1 MAGYATPAWTNNS
14 QPAVSAA
21 NLLALGQAVEL
32 AQHPYGVCSTTSA
45 IAAKAVTIDFSG
57 TLSLFTGL
65 TVRVK
70 FTYGNTASS
79 PTLNVNSTGAKSIT
93 AVGAVG
99 NTYWSAGQIVE
110 FTYDGSKWVINGA
123 SSGNA
128 PVVLTGS
135 YTGTGTYGANNP
147 TSITLSGTPV
157 FVVVYYAGQ
166 NSAGLNPSG
175 DSGWGNSFAWVPGAT
190 QPYVNG
196 TFIYATLTGSTLSWY
211 STGGSAYYQ
220 LNHSGYTYSYVALCI

>member
-1 MAGYATPAWTNNS
+1 MAGYATPAWTNGAS
-14 QPAVSAA
+14 PAVSAA

-32 AQHPYGVCSTTSA
+32 SQHPYGVCSTTSA

-99 NTYWSAGQIVE
+99 NAYWSAGQVVDL
-110 FTYDGSKWVINGA
+110 TYDGSKWVINGA
-123 SSGNA
+123 SSSNT

-135 YTGTGTYGANNP
+135 YTGNGTYGYSHPN
-147 TSITLSGTPV
+147 SLTLTGTPV
-157 FVVVYYAGQ
+157 FVVVTTANGLTPGDGYWSGLIWTYGATTVSPAPGYPTTISV
-166 NSAGLNPSG
+166 SAG
-175 DSGWGNSFAWVPGAT
+175 
-190 QPYVNG
+190 
-196 TFIYATLTGSTLSWY
+196 TFSWY
-211 STGGSAYYQ
+211 NSNNAVYQ
-220 LNHSGYTYSYVALCI
+220 LNSSGTTYYYTAICV